1 MSISLTGRNAVAES
15 FNPAAFLKDGVLA
28 VSASSTPSDSRQLMQ
43 RFTNPGAPT
52 GKTRANVQLLRKK
65 VLADGTLGVIQAD
78 VTVSQSNAHGF
89 TADDVD
95 EIVTKALS
103 FFDSEGTTG
112 SFIAGAPR
120 Q

>member
-15 FNPAAFLKDGVLA
+15 FNPAAFLKDGVVA
-28 VSASSTPSDSRQLMQ
+28 VSATSLPSDSRQLLQ
-43 RFTNPGAPT
+43 RFTNPGTPT

-65 VLADGTLGVIQAD
+65 VLADGALATIQVD
-78 VTVSQSNAHGF
+78 VTVSQSNAYGF

-95 EIVTKALS
+95 EMITKASS
-103 FFDSEGTTG
+103 FFDSEATTG
-112 SFIAGAPR
+112 SFVAGAPR

>member
-15 FNPAAFLKDGVLA
+15 FNPAAFLKDGVMA
-28 VSASSTPSDSRQLMQ
+28 VSASSTPSDARQLMQ
-43 RFTNPGAPT
+43 RFTNPGSPT

-65 VLADGTLGVIQAD
+65 VLPDGALGVIQVD
-78 VTVSQSNAHGF
+78 VTVSLTNARGF

-95 EIVTKALS
+95 EVITKAS
-103 FFDSEGTTG
+103 SYFDSEATTG